1 MTYVSA
7 PPTVALSRSREPAK
21 TLREKG
27 EDSFHAALAAILTAG
42 LEAALEAGDHPRAIS
57 FINRGFAEGR
67 PQLGC
72 DLLYRAIAVV
82 GAARTWTV
90 QLAPLACAPQ
100 QSGPLGDQRSSLNL
114 TGEVAEA
121 GGPQETVRT
130 GKDRT
135 PTSAG

>member
-7 PPTVALSRSREPAK
+7 PPTVAPSRSRAPVK

-72 DLLYRAIAVV
+72 DLLCRAIAVV

-90 QLAPLACAPQ
+90 QLAPLACVPQ
-100 QSGPLGDQRSSLNL
+100 RSGPPGDHRSSL
-114 TGEVAEA
+114 
-121 GGPQETVRT
+121 
-130 GKDRT
+130 D
-135 PTSAG
+135 

>member
-7 PPTVALSRSREPAK
+7 PPTVAPSRLREPVK

-42 LEAALEAGDHPRAIS
+42 LEAALEAGDHPRAIR

-72 DLLYRAIAVV
+72 DLLCRAIAVV
-82 GAARTWTV
+82 GTARTWTV
-90 QLAPLACAPQ
+90 QLAPLTRVPQ
-100 QSGPLGDQRSSLNL
+100 QPAPHGDHCSRL
-114 TGEVAEA
+114 
-121 GGPQETVRT
+121 
-130 GKDRT
+130 D
-135 PTSAG
+135 